1 MKKYDIFISYNWDV
15 KPAVVNLY
23 NTLTK
28 KFNFKVWMDEFEMGQ
43 TRLVDELSTAI
54 SNSEIFL
61 CCITKKY
68 SESENCKDEI
78 DYAKN
83 LKKKF
88 IVLMFERI
96 SMFDLGGVGFIIG
109 PKVRFNCYKQP
120 EMFNQWSGSIFDTI
134 VEAIKENLS
143 DSSQLA
149 VSGNEKDTLQIN
161 EILEE
166 ETFLV
171 CTSKQYFAIIQSD
184 GNFVVYKSS
193 SFKRENALWA
203 SKTHNL
209 GNPKPFSLILSQ
221 NGELIL
227 RDKNQTAVW
236 TSNSAN
242 KGSGQGYHLVMQ
254 NDGNLVLY
262 DKMKNPTW
270 ATNTWNN

>member
-1 MKKYDIFISYNWDV
+1 MKKFDIFISYNWDI
-15 KPAVVNLY
+15 KPSVIKLY
-23 NTLTK
+23 QALTTK
-28 KFNFKVWMDEFEMGQ
+28 YNFRVWMDEYEMGQ

-54 SNSEIFL
+54 SNSELFL

-68 SESENCKDEI
+68 SESENCKDEM

-96 SMFDLGGVGFIIG
+96 PMDDLGGVGFIIG
-109 PKVRFNCYKQP
+109 PKVRFNCYKEP
-120 EMFNQWSGSIFDTI
+120 AMFNEWSGSTFDSI
-134 VEAIKENLS
+134 IEAIKDNLNA
-143 DSSQLA
+143 SSEMGS
-149 VSGNEKDTLQIN
+149 SGNEKDSLSIN

-166 ETFLV
+166 DKYLV
-171 CTSKQYFAIIQSD
+171 CTSKNYFALVQKD
-184 GNFVVYKSS
+184 GNFVVYKSD
-193 SFKRENALWA
+193 SFKRDRPLWA
-203 SKTHNL
+203 SNTQNSQS
-209 GNPKPFSLILSQ
+209 PKPFSLILSQ

-227 RDKNQTAVW
+227 RDRNQKPIW

-242 KGSGQGYHLVMQ
+242 KGSREGYHLVMQ

-262 DKMKNPTW
+262 DKVKNPIW